1 MTPFP
6 NFRDLGGLSTG
17 NGRKLKTGLLFRSG
31 QSGRLTNSEL
41 ESLVSL
47 RIRTVVDLRSARESG
62 VRRDAGGAIVTVCL
76 PIELEDKYRKR
87 VRPLLYRRNAG
98 NAVAAVVESLYAEL
112 VGDQKPAIA
121 RLYELLSSKDRYP
134 VLVHCRAGQ
143 DRTGFVTAVVLL
155 SLGVDKRD
163 IVADYLRSTGYSV
176 PRVRI
181 MTRVLRAFGLGLKF
195 VANFQA
201 AFTAHERYVRAV
213 FGEIET
219 KYGTVERYLE
229 SCGVPQERLAA
240 FREIV
245 LE

>member
-1 MTPFP
+1 MPFP
-6 NFRDLGGLSTG
+6 NFRDLGGLSAG

-31 QSGRLTNSEL
+31 RFGRLTNNEL
-41 ESLVSL
+41 ENLVSL

-62 VRRDAGGAIVTVCL
+62 VRRDAGGAIATVCL

-112 VGDQKPAIA
+112 VTDQKPAIA

-134 VLVHCRAGQ
+134 LLMHCRAGQ

-155 SLGVDKRD
+155 SLGVDKKD

-176 PRVRI
+176 PRVGT
-181 MTRVLRAFGLGLKF
+181 MARVMKAFTFGLMF
-195 VANFQA
+195 TANFEA

-213 FGEIET
+213 FTEIES
-219 KYGTVERYLE
+219 KYGTVEKYLE
-229 SCGVPQERLAA
+229 SCGVTEEKLEA
-240 FREIV
+240 FRKIV